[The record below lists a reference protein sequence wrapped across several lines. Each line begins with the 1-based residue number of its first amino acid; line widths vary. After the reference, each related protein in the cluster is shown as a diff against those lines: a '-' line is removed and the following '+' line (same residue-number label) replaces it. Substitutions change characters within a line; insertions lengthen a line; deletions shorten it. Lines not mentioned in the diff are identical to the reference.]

1 MTAGDTTLLKPTT
14 LRDYLHIITVLFKLR
29 VVSLLLMAA
38 VGGAFLGAQ
47 GWPGTINLIIL
58 LIAGGCAAAGS
69 SALNQYWEREK
80 DKQMSRTRHRPLP
93 TGLVGQR
100 WVPIVALALIF
111 VPSLALLPFNP
122 ALTFFLL
129 LGAFIYVVVYTIW
142 LKPRTLLNVVIGG
155 AAGSAAVMSG
165 GAAVFNWQE
174 PAVIVLALVLFV
186 WSPCHFWALA
196 LLYRDDYSRA
206 DVPMLPT
213 QVSPHQAAWW
223 VLSHALPTVIGS
235 LLLALTPSLGWI
247 YFVPTLLVSA
257 DLLWRNVKLIRDPS
271 PAHARGFFISSNIFL
286 TVLLAAIYGNV
297 LVTALLDWSGMT

>member
-1 MTAGDTTLLKPTT
+1 MSVGNTTIAKPHT
-14 LRDYLHIITVLFKLR
+14 LRSYLNIITVLFKLR

-47 GWPGTINLIIL
+47 GWPGMTDLAIL
-58 LIAGGCAAAGS
+58 LLTGGAAAAGS

-80 DKQMSRTRHRPLP
+80 DKKMARTRHRPLP
-93 TGLVGQR
+93 TGMIEQR
-100 WVPIVALALIF
+100 WVPVVALALIF
-111 VPSLALLPFNP
+111 VPSLAVLPYNP
-122 ALTFFLL
+122 WLTFWLL
-129 LGAFIYVVVYTIW
+129 FGAFIYVVVYTIW

-186 WSPCHFWALA
+186 WSPCHFWSLA
-196 LLYRDDYSRA
+196 LLYRDDYTRA

-213 QVSPHQAAWW
+213 KVTPHQAAWW

-235 LLLALTPSLGWI
+235 LLLVLTPSLGWL

-257 DLLWRNVKLIRDPS
+257 DLLRRNVRLIRDPS
-271 PAHARGFFISSNIFL
+271 PVNARGFFISSNIFL
-286 TVLLAAIYGNV
+286 TVLLGAVYLNIVAVAIV
-297 LVTALLDWSGMT
+297 DALR